1 MTDSIGNVHEPE
13 NPLLLAQLEQL
24 RLTNEKLKLEIDQL
38 KKPGRSQP
46 TLLQFLPVVT
56 ALVAVSG
63 FLWGVAQYVREQ
75 EAIQSRAEREFMK
88 PWLESQHEIYL
99 QALSFAAT
107 AANSDKPGDKK
118 KAADEFWRLY
128 QGKMILI
135 ETKAVSDAM
144 GRFGECLQYDGAC
157 SQNVMNGRV
166 HFLASEMAESMAATA
181 KMNYQEYSAN
191 QFKYAAEKK

>member
-13 NPLLLAQLEQL
+13 SPLLLAQLEQL

-75 EAIQSRAEREFMK
+75 KAIQSRAEREFMK

-107 AANSDKPGDKK
+107 VTNSDKPTDKK
-118 KAADEFWRLY
+118 QATYEFWRLY

-144 GRFGECLQYDGAC
+144 GKFGECLQYDGAC
-157 SQNVMNGRV
+157 TQTEMIRRV
-166 HFLASEMAESMAATA
+166 QSLASEMAESMAATA
-181 KMNYQEYSAN
+181 KMNYEDYSAN
-191 QFKYAAEKK
+191 QFKYVTEK

>member
-1 MTDSIGNVHEPE
+1 MTESIGTAHEPE

-46 TLLQFLPVVT
+46 TLLQFMPIVT

-75 EAIQSRAEREFMK
+75 DKIHAAAEREFMK
-88 PWLESQHEIYL
+88 PWLESQREIYL

-107 AANSDKPGDKK
+107 AANSDKPADRTQ
-118 KAADEFWRLY
+118 AAYEFWRLY
-128 QGKMILI
+128 YGKMVLI
-135 ETKAVSDAM
+135 ETKPVSNAM
-144 GRFGECLQYDGAC
+144 GKFGNCLKPLGAC
-157 SQNVMNGRV
+157 TPEQMNNLTLKLG
-166 HFLASEMAESMAATA
+166 STMAGSMAATA
-181 KMNYQEYSAN
+181 NMTYKKFSEN
-191 QFKYAAEKK
+191 QFKYASGE

>member
-1 MTDSIGNVHEPE
+1 MTEPIGTAHEPE

-75 EAIQSRAEREFMK
+75 KKVQETADREFMK
-88 PWLESQHEIYL
+88 PWLESQREIYL

-107 AANSDKPGDKK
+107 VANSDKPEEKK
-118 KAADEFWRLY
+118 RAAFEFSRLY
-128 QGKMILI
+128 QGKMIVV
-135 ETKAVSDAM
+135 ETTPVSNAM
-144 GRFGECLQYDGAC
+144 QDFGDCLKPTVGC
-157 SQNVMNGRV
+157 TRERMNTLL
-166 HFLASEMAESMAATA
+166 HNLATRMAESMAATA
-181 KMNYQEYSAN
+181 KMKYQEFSAN
-191 QFKYAAEKK
+191 QFKYASGE